1 MFQISSTAF
10 KQGETIPRE
19 YTCEG
24 ENVSPPLEWYE
35 APPGTAAFALICD
48 DPDAP
53 SGTYVHWV
61 IWNIPGRSM
70 GLPRAVPT
78 DPQLRDGTVQ
88 GRNSRG
94 DSGYRGPCPPPG
106 KPHRY
111 FFKLYALN
119 APLPLEPGATKER
132 LLSAMQGH
140 ILAQTEFYGTYERF

>member
-10 KQGETIPRE
+10 KHGQTIPRE

-24 ENVSPPLEWYE
+24 ENVSPPLEWHE

-61 IWNIPGRSM
+61 IWNISGRSM

-119 APLPLEPGATKER
+119 VPLPLEPGATKER